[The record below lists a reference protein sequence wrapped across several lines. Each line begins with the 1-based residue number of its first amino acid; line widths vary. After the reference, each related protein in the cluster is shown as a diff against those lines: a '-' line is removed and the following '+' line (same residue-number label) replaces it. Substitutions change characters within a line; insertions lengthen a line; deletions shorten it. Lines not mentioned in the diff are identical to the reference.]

1 MAIHQPAPRI
11 VHPLPAA
18 PDFLGR
24 AGELQE
30 LQSFW
35 ENGGRGVLSLVG
47 LGGAGKTALAARFL
61 SALLRPDAARPL
73 GGLFV
78 WSFYQEPDAG
88 LFLRELF
95 DYFTPATAGAG
106 PAKGAGLLHLLGE
119 ALQEGGPH
127 VLVLDGLE
135 RVQRQDGAGGDYGK
149 IDDPLLRNL
158 LLRVAAGLGQTTILV
173 TSRFPLTDLTPWQGQ
188 GYHHLDVGELDLP
201 AALALLRRRAVRGDD
216 ATLTELVHAY
226 GAHALTLDHLGSLLG
241 QFLDGDP
248 SRAPEAP
255 ALAAKSSDRQALRLG
270 RLLTAYEK
278 HLPPAELALLCRLCL
293 LRRSVREE
301 QLLELFLCSPPVHV
315 RTVRELDQQIKRRT
329 DVSSIQGIR
338 VDGLSRII
346 GELLEAA
353 LIASPLAGPE
363 EAFRREILA
372 AVDRA
377 LDLFQRDVYVD
388 VEELA
393 SAYAHPASSEPTE
406 THPLPDDDRVTLRTL
421 ITGYRKLREH
431 PLLPFK
437 EKPPLMEAA
446 FDDLGWKP
454 MCDLADDLGPADILR
469 LFRRVE
475 RQLRWLYFKHHA
487 LRRVHELCRQHRQ
500 KWSLAGPLATLDAGE
515 IRQILAS
522 LVGRHLVLCEADG
535 SYSAHPAVRDHFA
548 QIGSASDRGVL
559 HQLLREQLVS
569 LVHRPGL
576 RHPEDR
582 VTLDLVEEAIHHAQQ
597 AGQADVAVSLY
608 EQVLGGLRHLGWKL
622 GEMARGLRIL
632 RSFEPCPDRWALA
645 WFLRALG
652 ELDEAYAQNE
662 LPYFRADIRL
672 LQGRLLDVA
681 REGEDTRTAV
691 AYFLM
696 GRTTQPPPSV
706 LGCAVPRAHVL
717 LYLGR
722 LTGARQI
729 AQLDPLYQDMGRE
742 GDRARCQLLAAEA
755 ARRQADAKACHD
767 LLQAAAGWILHAGS
781 VEHLGLFHLVRA
793 RSALDEQERETAQR
807 AVNEGLHLAR
817 MSGLGLYHIE
827 LLCVQAE
834 ISLARG
840 DAPAAEHV
848 ANEALWRATAADCC
862 FAWGEAEA
870 RHRLG
875 QALIAQGRIRAARA
889 ALKKALRLRE
899 RIGDPRR
906 TETERLLA
914 SRSEPEA

>member
-1 MAIHQPAPRI
+1 MAIHPPAPRI

-24 AGELQE
+24 TGELQE

-61 SALLRPDAARPL
+61 SGLLRSDAPRPL

-106 PAKGAGLLHLLGE
+106 AAKGAGLLHLLGQ

-135 RVQRQDGAGGDYGK
+135 RVQRQDGAGGEYGK
-149 IDDPLLRNL
+149 IEDPLLRNL

-173 TSRFPLTDLTPWQGQ
+173 TSRFPLTDLTPWQGH
-188 GYHHLDVGELDLP
+188 GYRHLDVGELDLP
-201 AALALLRRRAVRGDD
+201 AALALLRRRGVRGDD

-226 GAHALTLDHLGSLLG
+226 GAHALTLDHLGSLIG
-241 QFLDGDP
+241 QFLDSDP
-248 SRAPEAP
+248 SRTPEAP
-255 ALAAKSSDRQALRLG
+255 ALAAKSSDRQALRLA

-278 HLPPAELALLCRLCL
+278 YLPPAELALLCRLCL
-293 LRRSVREE
+293 LRRNVREE

-315 RTVRELDQQIKRRT
+315 RTVRELKQQIKRRT
-329 DVSSIQGIR
+329 DAIPIQGIR
-338 VDGLSRII
+338 VDGLSHMIP
-346 GELLEAA
+346 ELVEAA

-363 EAFRREILA
+363 EAFRCEILA
-372 AVDRA
+372 SVDHA
-377 LDLFQRDVYVD
+377 LDLFQRDVYVE

-406 THPLPDDDRVTLRTL
+406 THPLPDDNRVALRTL

-437 EKPPLMEAA
+437 EKQKLMTAA
-446 FDDLGWKP
+446 FANLGWEP
-454 MCDLADDLGPADILR
+454 MRDPADDLGPADILR
-469 LFRRVE
+469 IFRRVE

-500 KWSLAGPLATLDAGE
+500 KWSLAGPLAPLSVGDF
-515 IRQILAS
+515 RQILAS

-535 SYSAHPAVRDHFA
+535 SYTAHPAVRDHFA
-548 QIGSASDRGVL
+548 QIGSASERGVL
-559 HQLLREQLVS
+559 HELLREQLVS

-582 VTLDLVEEAIHHAQQ
+582 VTLDLVEEAIHHAQR
-597 AGQADVAVSLY
+597 AGQNAEAVGLY
-608 EQVLGGLRHLGWKL
+608 EHVLGGLRHLGWKL

-652 ELDEAYAQNE
+652 ELDEAYAQNG

-672 LQGRLLDVA
+672 LQGRLPDVA

-691 AYFLM
+691 AEFLM
-696 GRTTQPPPSV
+696 GRTTEPPPSV

-722 LTGARQI
+722 LTEARQI
-729 AQLDPLYQDMGRE
+729 VRLDPLYQDMGRE

-793 RSALDEQERETAQR
+793 RFTLGEQERETAQR
-807 AVNEGLHLAR
+807 AVNEGLLLAR

-827 LLCVQAE
+827 LLCVQAQ

-875 QALIAQGRIRAARA
+875 QALLAQGRNRAGRA

-899 RIGDPRR
+899 RIGDPHR

-914 SRSEPEA
+914 SR

>member
-1 MAIHQPAPRI
+1 MAIHPPEPRI

-30 LQSFW
+30 LQAFW
-35 ENGGRGVLSLVG
+35 EYGGRGVLSLVG
-47 LGGAGKTALAARFL
+47 LGGAGKTALAACFL
-61 SALLRPDAARPL
+61 SGLLRPDAPRPL
-73 GGLFV
+73 DGLFV

-95 DYFTPATAGAG
+95 DYFTPATVGAEA
-106 PAKGAGLLHLLGE
+106 AKGAGLLHLLGE

-149 IDDPLLRNL
+149 IEDPLLRNL
-158 LLRVAAGLGQTTILV
+158 LLRVAAGLGQTAILV

-188 GYHHLDVGELDLP
+188 GYRHLDVGELDLP
-201 AALALLRRRAVRGDD
+201 AALALLRRRGVRGDD
-216 ATLTELVHAY
+216 ATLTELVHAH

-241 QFLDGDP
+241 QFLDGNP

-255 ALAAKSSDRQALRLG
+255 ALAAKSSDRQALRLA

-301 QLLELFLCSPPVHV
+301 QLLELFLCSPPVHS
-315 RTVRELDQQIKRRT
+315 RTVRELKWQIERRT
-329 DVSSIQGIR
+329 DAIPIQGIR
-338 VDGLSRII
+338 VNGLSRII
-346 GELLEAA
+346 PELVEAA

-363 EAFRREILA
+363 EGFHREVLA
-372 AVDRA
+372 VVDHA
-377 LDLFQRDVYVD
+377 LDSIQRDVYVD
-388 VEELA
+388 VGELA
-393 SAYAHPASSEPTE
+393 SVYAHPASSEPTE
-406 THPLPDDDRVTLRTL
+406 THPLPDDNRVTLRTL
-421 ITGYRKLREH
+421 IAGYRKLREH

-437 EKPPLMEAA
+437 EKQHPMTTA
-446 FDDLGWKP
+446 FTLGWEQMRDP
-454 MCDLADDLGPADILR
+454 ADDLGPADILR
-469 LFRRVE
+469 TFRRVE
-475 RQLRWLYFKHHA
+475 RQLRWLFFKHHA

-500 KWSLAGPLATLDAGE
+500 KWSLAGLLASLDAGE
-515 IRQILAS
+515 IRQVLAS
-522 LVGRHLVLCEADG
+522 LVSRHLVLREADG
-535 SYSAHPAVRDHFA
+535 SYTAHPAVRDHFA

-576 RHPEDR
+576 RHPEDH

-597 AGQADVAVSLY
+597 AGQNAEAVGLY

-632 RSFEPCPDRWALA
+632 RGFPTCPDRWALA
-645 WFLRALG
+645 WFLRGLG
-652 ELDEAYAQNE
+652 EFDKAYAQND

-672 LQGRLLDVA
+672 LQGCLPDVA

-691 AYFLM
+691 AEFLM
-696 GRTTQPPPSV
+696 GRTTEPPPSV

-717 LYLGR
+717 LNLGR
-722 LTGARQI
+722 LTEARQI
-729 AQLDPLYQDMGRE
+729 ARLDPLYQDMGRE

-755 ARRQADAKACHD
+755 ARRQADAWACHD

-781 VEHLGLFHLVRA
+781 VEHLGLLHLVRA
-793 RSALDEQERETAQR
+793 RFALDGQERESAQR

-827 LLCVQAE
+827 LLCVQAQ

-840 DAPAAEHV
+840 DAPAAENV
-848 ANEALWRATAADCC
+848 AREALWRATAADCR

-875 QALIAQGRIRAARA
+875 EALLAQGRNRKAR
-889 ALKKALRLRE
+889 LMLTKARQLRE
-899 RIGDPRR
+899 CIGDPRL